1 MVHKSLLGM
10 RMVSKEEVAGFM
22 RAYFPKCPL
31 CGADKGY
38 EVSGLAK
45 NYVQCRSC
53 GAKWQSTD
61 FIECKEL
68 KEMQLWEPPYDGK
81 GTSLK
86 RKKYSIEFW
95 QDSEAIETTSKMKV
109 MESRAEL
116 IFHTEMTDIELET
129 AIEKSLKEITRW
141 DYGSTL
147 YGKLGPLIDNM
158 SFGDATIIR
167 LLRAIFEQNKILIIQ
182 NELIRRAYART
193 KRG

>member
-1 MVHKSLLGM
+1 MG
-10 RMVSKEEVAGFM
+10 MVSKEEVEALM
-22 RAYFPKCPL
+22 LESFPKCPL
-31 CGADKGY
+31 CDADKGY
-38 EVSGLAK
+38 EVSGWAK

-53 GAKWQSTD
+53 GAKWLSND
-61 FIECKEL
+61 FIGCEEL
-68 KEMQLWEPPYDGK
+68 KELELWEPSYDRK
-81 GTSLK
+81 GASLE

-193 KRG
+193 KRD